1 MTRAHLLTTSQN
13 LKFSGDLSLRLEYE
27 LKTAGRNIS
36 DTEIVITLP
45 DDKVSFN
52 SENPIVKKGTISGK
66 NKNVLTLK
74 DINSLKGTFD
84 FNVKTTAEELT
95 YLDTNRGVGEKD
107 VSTTYKLQHKPR

>member
-1 MTRAHLLTTSQN
+1 MKANGFKTVAVGEDYKHYNDSIVTRAHLLTTSQN

-66 NKNVLTLK
+66 NKNVLTFK
-74 DINSLKGTFD
+74 DINS
-84 FNVKTTAEELT
+84 
-95 YLDTNRGVGEKD
+95 
-107 VSTTYKLQHKPR
+107 